1 MGANQSD
8 TAEAQEALTDAEIA
22 AQGALAT
29 GVKLFSYVQEGTN
42 GAWKQMSGSARP
54 RFRDANEDSG
64 KKAKD
69 WYLEIE
75 AGDIDARVDNKQMNY
90 IGDSA
95 ATRVTFNVDGI
106 IWALKFQ
113 SLAAYREFAEQLDDY
128 AFENE
133 YGCPNDD
140 ESRQKV
146 FGEEL
151 GERLFTRMEGHAP
164 MEVDNEKEV
173 YRTPERTHNR
183 ETASDDQAATSP
195 AKDTLVPKPR
205 PGLSAVLDEESDE
218 EEDVPI
224 NGILV
229 GAGENTF
236 LQRGSRFSVLRNQ
249 ARGGMEDA
257 HIQFTLTPSRL
268 GGGGGGGGSTPLNA
282 RGTPSRGTPLRG
294 SAASAP
300 TPAST
305 SKFTP
310 GKMLLAQN
318 ERRMNLLEADNRN
331 VVHHADIETQRIV
344 STWNFQ
350 KDGVDVP
357 ITDIATDSK
366 SAQME
371 DNSTFLGLDSNRLC
385 RWDLRTSA
393 GVVSSSPVV
402 DYVSGKDFARGTN
415 FTCMA
420 TSGDGFV
427 AVGSKDGKVRLYSNK
442 SLTKANSAI
451 PGLGAPITAIDV
463 TYDGKWVLAT
473 TDSYLMVIKTTFDT
487 DKGTPSIGLKPED
500 VVRTGSKPFTKAK
513 FTWITESGQTER
525 LIAVG
530 AGNCTVIWNFQQ
542 IKQGTNEAM
551 SFGGMPTN
559 MSYSL
564 SQAKTDDVVD
574 SSFLHSRFAD
584 ADGERT
590 PLAVAT
596 AHTLYTVD

>member
-95 ATRVTFNVDGI
+95 ATRVTFN
-106 IWALKFQ
+106 
-113 SLAAYREFAEQLDDY
+113 
-128 AFENE
+128 
-133 YGCPNDD
+133 
-140 ESRQKV
+140 SRQKI

-173 YRTPERTHNR
+173 YRTPERTHKR
-183 ETASDDQAATSP
+183 ET
-195 AKDTLVPKPR
+195 
-205 PGLSAVLDEESDE
+205 VLDVDSDE
-218 EEDVPI
+218 EEGVPI
-224 NGILV
+224 NSILV
-229 GAGENTF
+229 GAGDNNF
-236 LQRGSRFSVLRNQ
+236 VQRGSRFSVMRNQ
-249 ARGGMEDA
+249 ARGGLEDA
-257 HIQFTLTPSRL
+257 HIQFTLTPSRM
-268 GGGGGGGGSTPLNA
+268 GGGSGGGSSTPLNA

-300 TPAST
+300 MPAST

-318 ERRMNLLEADNRN
+318 ERRMNLLEADNKN

-542 IKQGTNEAM
+542 IKLGTNEAM

-559 MSYSL
+559 MNYSL